1 MTSIEYLIDRI
12 DISNPFM
19 VSDLDIEKAKQMYL
33 QEMQHHI
40 VDATKMITDFEI
52 GIIAQQEATFA
63 PSFIRGAKWYREQLK
78 QRQCKD

>member
-33 QEMQHHI
+33 QEIQHHI

-63 PSFIRGAKWYREQLK
+63 PSFIRGVEWYREQLK
-78 QRQCKD
+78 QIQ

>member
-1 MTSIEYLIDRI
+1 MTSIEYLFNQLWDTQKDKFEWHAI
-12 DISNPFM
+12 
-19 VSDLDIEKAKQMYL
+19 LDKAKQMYL

-63 PSFIRGAKWYREQLK
+63 PSFIRGAEWYREQLLNRK
-78 QRQCKD
+78 